1 MENNEQFIGGYTINL
16 PEVAKYPGILA
27 VTKLLASQIMV
38 NPYLVVGD
46 WIKSLSD
53 SDLNSLNELVDKNE
67 YEDVILIAEMLAT
80 GEGLPSAENEK
91 EFQERTSTLAGFLVL
106 ESLNRKGMVKVY
118 HENMSFG
125 DDAGDKIIVERI

>member
-106 ESLNRKGMVKVY
+106 ESLNRKGLVKVY

-125 DDAGDKIIVERI
+125 DDVGDKIIVERI